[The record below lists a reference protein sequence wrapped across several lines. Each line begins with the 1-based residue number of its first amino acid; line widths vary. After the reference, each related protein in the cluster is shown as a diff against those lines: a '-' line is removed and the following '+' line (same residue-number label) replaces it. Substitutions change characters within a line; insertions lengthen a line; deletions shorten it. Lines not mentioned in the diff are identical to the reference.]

1 MYLPTVDRSIRDE
14 NTSACLRRWSYAVH
28 DRGQDVWGQQQQWF
42 PGQRALLEI
51 LSVMTRDDVL
61 RIADCGLPLFTI
73 RAPMVGASA
82 GMPFEFISPQ
92 DAMHAQA
99 TEESFVALLCRLD
112 SMRTSATQAE
122 ILYDMPTAY
131 AKFINRHGPHE
142 LYSIAS
148 DPSVVLLPAVADEYF
163 LLSATTENL
172 SFRERTVLAGTSRRK
187 RPN

>member
-14 NTSACLRRWSYAVH
+14 NASACLRRWSFAV
-28 DRGQDVWGQQQQWF
+28 DDPGPDAWGQQQQWF

-51 LSVMTRDDVL
+51 LSVMTRDQVL

-73 RAPMVGASA
+73 RTPMAAASPA
-82 GMPFEFISPQ
+82 LPLEFMSPQ

-112 SMRTSATQAE
+112 SLRMSATQAAM
-122 ILYDMPTAY
+122 LYDMPTAH
-131 AKFINRHGPHE
+131 ANFINRHGPHE
-142 LYSIAS
+142 LHSIAS

-163 LLSATTENL
+163 VLSATSEHLTL
-172 SFRERTVLAGTSRRK
+172 RERTVLAGASRRK
-187 RPN
+187 RLN